1 MLLKLRLFQPD
12 FAAPQRALRHCFG
25 FLAAM
30 RRAIEGRRALADMDA
45 RMLADIGVSRAEADA
60 EINRKPWD
68 ISAR

>member
-12 FAAPQRALRHCFG
+12 FAAPQRALRHCFT

-30 RRAIEGRRALADMDA
+30 YRAREGRRALAEMDA
-45 RMLADIGVSRAEADA
+45 RTLADIGISRAEADA
-60 EINRKPWD
+60 EISRKPWD